1 MHDLVKTIKSN
12 CVVCKEINPQ
22 VESQMMANLPPF
34 RVAPHTPPFHYVSCD
49 YFGPLTVKISRN
61 KTTKHYGVIFTCL
74 NTRAVHLEIATDC
87 SAMEFIQTLR
97 RFFSIRGY
105 PAMITSDNWTQFV
118 GALTNLKKM
127 LQETGKKILR
137 EYCVD
142 KGVQWKFITPAAP
155 HQNGTAEALVKSC
168 KLALKK
174 LSVNTS

>member
-1 MHDLVKTIKSN
+1 MGHSGVATTAAKTRRRYWIIRVHDLVKTIQSN

-22 VESQMMANLPPF
+22 VESQLMANLPPF
-34 RVAPHTPPFHYVSCD
+34 RVAPPPFHYVSCE

-105 PAMITSDNWTQFV
+105 PAMIMMIFLPCFHGIRLWIWPEPLVTPHV
-118 GALTNLKKM
+118 RRAL
-127 LQETGKKILR
+127 
-137 EYCVD
+137 
-142 KGVQWKFITPAAP
+142 
-155 HQNGTAEALVKSC
+155 GTRMG
-168 KLALKK
+168 
-174 LSVNTS
+174 